1 MSQFSENFHKLRRE
15 AGISQDEV
23 AQALGIAKSTV
34 SMYERGNRR
43 PNLAVLT
50 KLAELLNVSV
60 DALVGTAQP
69 EPEQEPPREITVSDP
84 ELIEFLEMLRT
95 RPECRML
102 MSTMRTATK
111 TQIAANVAFIES
123 LRSGEE

>member
-1 MSQFSENFHKLRRE
+1 MSDFAANLRELRR
-15 AGISQDEV
+15 AKNLSQEDIAE
-23 AQALGIAKSTV
+23 ALGLAKSTV

-43 PNLAVLT
+43 PNLAVVT
-50 KLAELLNVSV
+50 KLAELFSVTV
-60 DALVGTAQP
+60 DALLGASEP
-69 EPEQEPPREITVSDP
+69 EPEQELPREVTVSDP
-84 ELIEFLEMLRT
+84 ELIEYLEMLRT

-123 LRSGEE
+123 LRAGDE